1 MRQGNEPHD
10 MHRRLGM
17 PLVLAIIFV
26 PIAFCWFTLR
36 RGYSSNARIGAFAWA
51 AFSAAMVVAAYAST
65 PYPH

>member
-26 PIAFCWFTLR
+26 PLVFCWFTLR
-36 RGYSSNARIGAFAWA
+36 RGYSSNARIGAFA
-51 AFSAAMVVAAYAST
+51 
-65 PYPH
+65 